1 MSELGHNGGPRLEAL
16 TPARKIDRILSL
28 LDREGLT
35 SAQKCVGV
43 KIIAEADRDG
53 SASVRTPELM
63 RAASARDRET
73 VFRATKALGDAGIE
87 KASGLGQAGR
97 YVVLPDR
104 VVAAVV
110 EAYESKKSGRH
121 KPDQLDDKSSG
132 ETRPVAT
139 SDPVGSGPTSPNKP
153 VGLNSTSTVEPVG
166 MNPTGRH
173 EPDRSNSRARA
184 GLETPS
190 GLLSF
195 EENNTP
201 LPPKGPT
208 KADALAAFGAY
219 NETAL
224 RCGLPQAAKL
234 TPDRERKIIARLKD
248 YGLDGWHRALG
259 NIEKSAF
266 LTGGTDHGFRADLD
280 FVCQA
285 KSFGKLHDG
294 GYGNGRHRTAPR
306 QPVDVEEIDYEAL
319 RREAGIVVH
328 RGRDG

>member
-1 MSELGHNGGPRLEAL
+1 MTAFNHNGGPLDRRLTDKEYRALSRLLLFSRLPGNQKLLILGAAVAADDNGEA
-16 TPARKIDRILSL
+16 TMGAEDAKRVCSVNKRDTVFAAKKAVAENGIGILS
-28 LDREGLT
+28 
-35 SAQKCVGV
+35 
-43 KIIAEADRDG
+43 
-53 SASVRTPELM
+53 
-63 RAASARDRET
+63 T
-73 VFRATKALGDAGIE
+73 VSSQGKAN
-87 KASGLGQAGR
+87 R
-97 YVVLPDR
+97 YRIMPPS
-104 VVAAVV
+104 VVASIV
-110 EAYESKKSGRH
+110 EAYNNRVESEKEPVPKMETSPVPNKGT
-121 KPDQLDDKSSG
+121 S
-132 ETRPVAT
+132 TRPERGT
-139 SDPVGSGPTSPNKP
+139 GPVPETGTSPVPQNGTRPEK
-153 VGLNSTSTVEPVG
+153 GDG
-166 MNPTGRH
+166 
-173 EPDRSNSRARA
+173 SRAPMRPCI
-184 GLETPS
+184 ETPS
-190 GLLSF
+190 GLLSLDKT
-195 EENNTP
+195 NTP